1 MGQFT
6 ERIIISIV
14 GLTNVGKSTMFNLIT
29 GQKNKAIVDAKAG
42 TTADNVV
49 SLMEIHGLGKT
60 KIIDTAGIDEEGVL
74 GNKKREKTKE
84 AIAESD
90 LVIFVLKNDA
100 KILTNYEKN
109 ILEYLKL
116 KNKKFIVVYNKFN
129 NEKISL
135 NIDCK
140 SIEIDANNVLEQVK
154 LINFIKENCN
164 KNLQNVELL
173 PNLNLKNSYV
183 LLVIPLDEESPELRL
198 LRPQSMIIERLLN
211 VFAIPVLYRPD
222 LKNFN
227 EEHFIKTINDLKNT
241 ENGLSLIITDSQA
254 IDKIYNFVP
263 KDVNFTSFSIIMSNF
278 MSGGKILDFINNTLT
293 IEKLQDNDK
302 ILIVEACNHD
312 RKCDDI
318 ATIKLPN
325 AIKKYTNKNLIFE
338 FNFGQSFLTESEL
351 KEKNYKLVI
360 MCGGCMI
367 DKQKYLAR
375 LELLNDLKIP
385 TINYGI
391 VFSYLKNKNIL
402 ISTTKLF
409 K

>member
-14 GLTNVGKSTMFNLIT
+14 GLTNVGKSTIFNLIT

-90 LVIFVLKNDA
+90 LIIFVLKNDA

-129 NEKISL
+129 NEKINS
-135 NIDCK
+135 NIDCQ
-140 SIEIDANNVLEQVK
+140 SIEIDANNILEQSK

-198 LRPQSMIIERLLN
+198 LRPQSMVIERLLN

-293 IEKLQDNDK
+293 IEKL
-302 ILIVEACNHD
+302 
-312 RKCDDI
+312 
-318 ATIKLPN
+318 
-325 AIKKYTNKNLIFE
+325 
-338 FNFGQSFLTESEL
+338 
-351 KEKNYKLVI
+351 
-360 MCGGCMI
+360 
-367 DKQKYLAR
+367 
-375 LELLNDLKIP
+375 
-385 TINYGI
+385 
-391 VFSYLKNKNIL
+391 
-402 ISTTKLF
+402 
-409 K
+409 

>member
-14 GLTNVGKSTMFNLIT
+14 GLTNVGKSTIFNLIT

-90 LVIFVLKNDA
+90 LIIFVLKNDA

-129 NEKISL
+129 NEKINS
-135 NIDCK
+135 NIDYQ
-140 SIEIDANNVLEQVK
+140 SIEIDANNILEQSK

-338 FNFGQSFLTESEL
+338 FNFGQSFLTETEL

-375 LELLNDLKIP
+375 LELLNNLKIP
-385 TINYGI
+385 TTNYGI